1 MLRHSRNDMKQN
13 MTTGSTGKHLISFA
27 IPMILGNLFQLTYNA
42 ADSIIV
48 GRYAGEDALAAVG
61 TSNPIM
67 NIVIFFIVGICM
79 GASVLMS
86 EFYGAEDF
94 IKLKKEIS
102 TSIIVGSIFSIV
114 ITILCIALAKPIL
127 LLINTPHEIL
137 QDAVSYLRVI
147 FIGLIFT
154 FFYNIYASTLRSM
167 GDSKTPIYFVMI
179 AAILNVLLDIILV
192 KYFHQ
197 GAAGAA
203 ISTVIAQA
211 VSAILCVI
219 YAYRKI
225 PILRFN
231 RKDLVIDKSLLKQTI
246 SYSWFTSMQ
255 QTVLY
260 IGKVFVQGAVNPLG
274 ISSIATFNAVNRV
287 DDFAFTPQ
295 QSIAHGMTTF
305 IAQNRGAKSD
315 KRIRKGFIRG
325 LQIEFAYWVILFV
338 AVYLGAGSMMKM
350 FITDGDAR
358 VVTLGTEYL
367 KAMAIFYA
375 LPALTNG
382 VQGYFRGM
390 GMLKVTLNATTV
402 QMIARVIAAYVLAPR
417 MGITGIA
424 YACLIGWVAM
434 LLYEIPVYIKLQGK
448 LQKDKKL

>member
-1 MLRHSRNDMKQN
+1 MKQN
-13 MTTGSTGKHLISFA
+13 MTTGSIGKHLISFA

-67 NIVIFFIVGICM
+67 NIIIFFIVGICM

-86 EFYGAEDF
+86 EFYGAGDF
-94 IKLKKEIS
+94 IKLKREIS
-102 TSIIVGSIFSIV
+102 TSIIVGSIFTIV
-114 ITILCIALAKPIL
+114 ITILCIVLAKPIL
-127 LLINTPHEIL
+127 LLINTPPEIL
-137 QDAVSYLRVI
+137 KDAVSYLRII
-147 FIGLIFT
+147 FMGLIFT

-167 GDSKTPIYFVMI
+167 GDSKTPIYFVMV
-179 AAILNVLLDIILV
+179 AAIINVGLDIVFV
-192 KYFHQ
+192 KYLHYGVL
-197 GAAGAA
+197 GAAVA
-203 ISTVIAQA
+203 TVIAQA
-211 VSAILCVI
+211 ISGILCVI
-219 YAYRKI
+219 YANKKI
-225 PILRFN
+225 PILRFK
-231 RKDLVIDKSLLKQTI
+231 REDLVIDKTLLKQTI

-305 IAQNRGAKSD
+305 IAQNRGAKNE
-315 KRIRKGFIRG
+315 KRIRGGFIRG
-325 LQIEFAYWVILFV
+325 LQIEFAYWIILFV
-338 AVYLGAGSMMKM
+338 VVYIGAGSMMKM
-350 FITDGDAR
+350 FITDGDAS

-382 VQGYFRGM
+382 IQGYFRGM
-390 GMLKVTLNATTV
+390 GKLKVTLHATTV
-402 QMIARVIAAYVLAPR
+402 QMIVRVIAAYMLAPR
-417 MGITGIA
+417 MGISGIA

-434 LLYEIPVYIKLQGK
+434 LLYEIPVYIKLQRE
-448 LQKDKKL
+448 LKK

>member
-1 MLRHSRNDMKQN
+1 MNQN
-13 MTTGSTGKHLISFA
+13 MTTGSAGKHLISFA

-86 EFYGAEDF
+86 EFYGAQDYE
-94 IKLKKEIS
+94 KLKKEIS
-102 TSIIVGSIFSIV
+102 TSIIVGSIFTIV
-114 ITILCIALAKPIL
+114 ITILCIVLAKPIL
-127 LLINTPHEIL
+127 LLINTPPEIL
-137 QDAVSYLRVI
+137 HDAVSYLRII
-147 FIGLIFT
+147 FVGLIFT

-167 GDSKTPIYFVMI
+167 GDSKTPIYFVMV
-179 AAILNVLLDIILV
+179 AAVINVVLDIVFV
-192 KYFHQ
+192 KYFHYGVT
-197 GAAGAA
+197 GAAVAT
-203 ISTVIAQA
+203 IIAQA
-211 VSAILCVI
+211 ISGILCVI
-219 YAYRKI
+219 YANKKI
-225 PILRFN
+225 PILRF
-231 RKDLVIDKSLLKQTI
+231 KMEELIIDRTLLKQTI

-295 QSIAHGMTTF
+295 LSIAHGMTTF
-305 IAQNRGAKSD
+305 IAQNRGAKND

-325 LQIEFAYWVILFV
+325 LQIEFAYWIILCV
-338 AVYLGAGSMMKM
+338 VVYLGAGGMMKL
-350 FITDGDAR
+350 FITDGDAS
-358 VVTLGTEYL
+358 VVTLGKEYL
-367 KAMAIFYA
+367 KAMAIFYV
-375 LPALTNG
+375 LPAVTNG
-382 VQGYFRGM
+382 IQGYFRGM
-390 GMLKVTLNATTV
+390 GKLKVTLHATTV
-402 QMIARVIAAYVLAPR
+402 QMIVRVIAAYLLAPR
-417 MGITGIA
+417 MGVSGIA

-434 LLYEIPVYIKLQGK
+434 LLYEIPVYIKLQRELK
-448 LQKDKKL
+448 VVEK